1 MVVIIRAGFAFLA
14 NRLLIVNKILQ
25 LLPSS
30 SLSVQKMQILYLTV
44 EWGMGHFLDAALT
57 SPELGLIW
65 MIYPESSVYLS
76 GVLRSSSRGFG
87 LLSWNGI
94 GSSVI
99 G

>member
-57 SPELGLIW
+57 SPELGLI
-65 MIYPESSVYLS
+65 YPESSVYLS